1 MKKAYLVLENE
12 MVFEG
17 YRIGSD
23 RDSVGELVFN
33 TGVVGY
39 IETLTDAS
47 YYGQIVMHTFPL
59 IGNYGIIEEDFE
71 GKPALFGYVVRELCE
86 TPSNFRAQY
95 TVEKFLKDN
104 DIPGICGVDTRA
116 LTRIIRENGVM
127 NAKICSEIPKDL
139 TDIKTFSIKN
149 AVSSVSRTEKETV
162 PAKDEKKYSVALLD
176 YGEKTNIVRE
186 LVSRG
191 CEVCVYPHVTK
202 AEEILSG
209 NHDGVMLSN
218 GPGDPSENTFEI
230 EQISKLCGKVPM
242 FGICLGH
249 QLLALANGGK
259 TVKLKYGHRGG
270 NQPVSDL
277 MGTRTYITSQNHGY
291 AVEASSLEGKAKGTY
306 ENANDG
312 TCEGLEYEGMKA
324 FSLQFHP
331 EAAAGPH
338 DTGFLFDKFIKLMG
352 GEN

>member
-47 YYGQIVMHTFPL
+47 YYGQIVMQTFPL
-59 IGNYGIIEEDFE
+59 VGNYGMIEEDT
-71 GKPALFGYVVRELCE
+71 GSKPALFGYVARELCE
-86 TPSNFRAQY
+86 EPSNFRTQY
-95 TVEKFLKDN
+95 TLNKFLKDN

-127 NAKICSEIPKDL
+127 NAKICSEIPTDF
-139 TDIKTFSIKN
+139 TDIKAFKIEN
-149 AVSSVSRTEKETV
+149 AVSAVGCTEKNTV
-162 PAKDEKKYSVALLD
+162 SPKGEKKYSVAILD
-176 YGEKTNIVRE
+176 YGEKTAIVNE
-186 LVSRG
+186 LVSRE
-191 CEVCVYPHVTK
+191 CEVTVYPHNTD
-202 AEEILSG
+202 AEEILAGGHS
-209 NHDGVMLSN
+209 GVMLSN
-218 GPGDPSENTFEI
+218 GPGDPSENVFEI
-230 EQISKLCGKVPM
+230 QQIAKMCGELPIFAV
-242 FGICLGH
+242 GLGH

-270 NQPVSDL
+270 NQPVRDL

-291 AVEASSLEGKAKGTY
+291 VVESCANAKVTFA
-306 ENANDG
+306 NANDD
-312 TCEGLEYEGMKA
+312 TCEGLGYENIKA
-324 FSLQFHP
+324 FSVQF
-331 EAAAGPH
+331 EAATANGPH
-338 DTGFLFDKFIKLMG
+338 DTGFLFDKFIEMMG